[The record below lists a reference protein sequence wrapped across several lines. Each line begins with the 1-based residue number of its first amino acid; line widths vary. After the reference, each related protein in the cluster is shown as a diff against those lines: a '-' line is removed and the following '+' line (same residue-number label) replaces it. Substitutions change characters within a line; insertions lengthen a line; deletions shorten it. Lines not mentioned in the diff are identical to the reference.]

1 MIFLDTSAIYAMADQ
16 ADPYH
21 EVARERFGKLIDAG
35 EEILTHNYILVESM
49 ALLQSRLGLSAALRL
64 ARDARAFVVEWV
76 DQLTHEEAVR
86 RLARR
91 GSRKVSLVDQ
101 VSFLIMQ
108 RRRVQ
113 VAMAFDPDFAKAG
126 YQIYSPIL
134 PPSSR

>member
-21 EVARERFGKLIDAG
+21 EVARERFGKIIDAG

-49 ALLQSRLGLSAALRL
+49 ALLQSRLGLPAALRL
-64 ARDARAFVVEWV
+64 ARDVRAFAVEWV
-76 DQLTHEEAVR
+76 DQFTHEEAVR
-86 RLARR
+86 LLARR
-91 GSRKVSLVDQ
+91 GSRNVSLVDQ

-126 YQIYSPIL
+126 YQIFGGPT
-134 PPSSR
+134 

>member
-1 MIFLDTSAIYAMADQ
+1 MIFIDTSAIYAMADQ

-49 ALLQSRLGLSAALRL
+49 ALLQSRLGLPAALRL

-108 RRRVQ
+108 RRSIQ

-126 YQIYSPIL
+126 YQIFDGPT
-134 PPSSR
+134 